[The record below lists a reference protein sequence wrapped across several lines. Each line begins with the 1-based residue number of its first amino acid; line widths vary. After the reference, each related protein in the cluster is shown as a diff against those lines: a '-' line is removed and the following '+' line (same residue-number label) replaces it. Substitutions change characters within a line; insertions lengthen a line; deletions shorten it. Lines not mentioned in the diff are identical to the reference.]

1 MRYIFIFILSLF
13 SMVSIAQN
21 SDQQLAQHYYSKGE
35 YEKALVYYK
44 RLYEKQPNKFYFKH
58 YLNCLES
65 TGDDKSVEKMLRKA
79 ASRNRYDNEYAIMLA
94 QFYEEHNEP
103 DKADKIYNDLIDDL
117 PPSSGNVIQLYN
129 AFKAQ
134 GKSDLSYKTLVKGR
148 KLLRNSY
155 PLNFQFAE
163 YYGSVGETKQMINE
177 YLDMIDYHPSYL
189 KSIQRILSSQIDF
202 SKEDSE
208 EYELLRTALISRTQ
222 KNPDDIYYAE
232 MLTWLFTQRKNF
244 PAALT
249 QVKAIDKRSK
259 SNGRMVYEFG
269 GICIENNDYR
279 TARKA
284 FKYVVELGDDKRYF
298 MYAQNAL
305 LNVNFVEVTTK
316 RDFTNDELTEI
327 CLDYQNVLDRYGMNE
342 STFPL
347 IIELAHIQAFYANKA
362 EDAILI
368 LNKALVL
375 SSLTNFERA
384 QIKMELAD
392 VHVLHGDIWEAS
404 LLYMQI
410 DSDFKFESIGQE
422 AKFKNARIFYY
433 DGEFEFAQSQLDVL
447 KQSTSKLIANDAIQL
462 SLLITDNLGLDS
474 NYTAMFWFATADLLI
489 EQHQYDK
496 AYLYFDS
503 IIEQFPESGLGDEI
517 LFKKG
522 HSLEL
527 RGQWNEAILSYEE
540 LLKYYDTDILADDAL
555 FRIGD
560 IYQNNLFDEQKASPY
575 YKRILF
581 EYKGSLHSVEARKR
595 YRAIR
600 SKGNSEGEL

>member
-1 MRYIFIFILSLF
+1 MRILFVFIFLMSSVAF
-13 SMVSIAQN
+13 GQD
-21 SDQQLAQHYYSKGE
+21 SDQKLAQHYYSAGE
-35 YEKALVYYK
+35 FDKALVYYE
-44 RLYEKQPNKFYFKH
+44 RLYDKQPNKFYFKR
-58 YLNCLES
+58 YIDCLQA
-65 TGDDKSVEKMLRKA
+65 TGDDKTTEKLLKKA

-94 QFYEEHNEP
+94 QFYEDHDEVE
-103 DKADKIYNDLIDDL
+103 KANKIYEQLIEDL

-129 AFKAQ
+129 AFKSQ
-134 GKSDLSYKTLVKGR
+134 GKTEMSYKTLVRGR
-148 KLLRNSY
+148 KLLKKSY

-163 YYGSVGETKQMINE
+163 YYGSVGETEKMMEE

-189 KSIQRILSSQIDF
+189 SSIQRILSSRIDF

-208 EYELLRTALISRTQ
+208 EYEILKNALITRTQ

-244 PAALT
+244 PAAFT
-249 QVKAIDKRSK
+249 HVKAIDKRSK

-269 GICIENNDYR
+269 DVCIENNDFR

-284 FKYVVELGDDKRYF
+284 FKYVIDLGEDNRYY
-298 MYAQNAL
+298 MYALNAL
-305 LNVNFVEVTTK
+305 LNVNFLEVTTK
-316 RDFTNDELTEI
+316 RDFSQLELDEI
-327 CLDYQNVLDRYGMNE
+327 CSDYQEVLEKYGKNR

-347 IIELAHIQAFYANKA
+347 IIELAHIKAFYANKS
-362 EDAILI
+362 EEAIAL
-368 LNKALVL
+368 LNESLTI
-375 SSLTNFERA
+375 SSLTDMERA
-384 QIKMELAD
+384 ELKMELAD
-392 VHVLHGDIWEAS
+392 INVLHGDIWEAS

-410 DSDFKFESIGQE
+410 DNDFKFESIGHE

-474 NYTAMFWFATADLLI
+474 NYTAMYWFATADLLI
-489 EQHQYDK
+489 EQHQYEK

-503 IIEQFPESGLGDEI
+503 ITTEFPESGLGDEI
-517 LFKKG
+517 LYKKG

-527 RGQWNEAILSYEE
+527 RGKWKEAISTYEK
-540 LLKYYDTDILADDAL
+540 LLEYYDTDILADDAL

-560 IYQNNLFDEQKASPY
+560 IYQNHLFDEDKAASY
-575 YKRILF
+575 YRRILF
-581 EYKGSLHSVEARKR
+581 DYKGSLYTIEARKR
-595 YRAIR
+595 FREIR
-600 SKGNSEGEL
+600 SESDNEGDL

>member
-1 MRYIFIFILSLF
+1 MRFIFVFIFSLF
-13 SMVSIAQN
+13 SMVSFAQD

-58 YLNCLES
+58 YYNCLEA
-65 TGDDKSVEKMLRKA
+65 TGDDKAAEKMLRKA
-79 ASRNRYDNEYAIMLA
+79 ALRNRYDNEYAIMLA
-94 QFYEEHNEP
+94 QFYEEHNNVE
-103 DKADKIYNDLIDDL
+103 KANRIYNDLIDDL

-134 GKSDLSYKTLVKGR
+134 GKTEMSYKTLVKGR
-148 KLLRNSY
+148 KMLKKSY

-163 YYGSVGETKQMINE
+163 YYGSIGETEKMINE

-189 KSIQRILSSQIDF
+189 KSIQRILSAQIDF

-222 KNPDDIYYAE
+222 KKPNDIYYAE

-249 QVKAIDKRSK
+249 HVKAIDKRSK
-259 SNGRMVYEFG
+259 SNGRMVYDFG

-284 FKYVVELGDDKRYF
+284 FKYVVELGEDKRYF

-305 LNVNFVEVTTK
+305 LNVNFLEVTTK
-316 RDFTNDELTEI
+316 RDFTHEELAEI

-347 IIELAHIQAFYANKA
+347 IIELAHIKAFYANNGV
-362 EDAILI
+362 DAITVLD
-368 LNKALVL
+368 KALTL
-375 SSLTNFERA
+375 SSLTSFERA

-410 DSDFKFESIGQE
+410 DNDFKFESIGQE

-474 NYTAMFWFATADLLI
+474 NYTAMYWFATADLLI

-503 IIEQFPESGLGDEI
+503 ILEQFPESGLGDEI
-517 LFKKG
+517 LYKKG

-527 RGQWNEAILSYEE
+527 RGKWSEAILSYEE

-581 EYKGSLHSVEARKR
+581 EYKGSLYSVEARKR
-595 YRAIR
+595 YRVIR

>member
-1 MRYIFIFILSLF
+1 MRIFIFFILF
-13 SMVSIAQN
+13 VSSSFAFGQD

-35 YEKALVYYK
+35 FDKALVYYK
-44 RLYEKQPNKFYFKH
+44 RLYEKQPNKFYLKH
-58 YLNCLES
+58 YFNCLEA
-65 TGDDKSVEKMLRKA
+65 TGDDKAAEKLLKKA
-79 ASRNRYDNEYAIMLA
+79 TSRNRYDNEYAIMLA
-94 QFYEEHNEP
+94 QFYEEHGEV
-103 DKADKIYNDLIDDL
+103 DKSTKIYNDLIDDL
-117 PPSSGNVIQLYN
+117 PPSSGNVIQLYK

-134 GKSDLSYKTLVKGR
+134 GKTEMSYRTLVKGR
-148 KLLRNSY
+148 KLLKKSY

-163 YYGSVGETKQMINE
+163 YYGSVGETEKMMNE
-177 YLDMIDYHPSYL
+177 YLDMIEYHPSYM
-189 KSIQRILSSQIDF
+189 STIQRVLSSRIDF
-202 SKEDSE
+202 SKEDSK
-208 EYELLRTALISRTQ
+208 EYEFLKTALISRTQ

-244 PAALT
+244 PAALIH
-249 QVKAIDKRSK
+249 VKAIDKRSK
-259 SNGRMVYEFG
+259 SNGRMVYDFG

-284 FKYVVELGDDKRYF
+284 FKYVVDLGEEERYY

-305 LNVNFVEVTTK
+305 LNVNFLEVTTK
-316 RDFTNDELTEI
+316 RNFSSAELDEI
-327 CLDYQNVLDRYGMNE
+327 CADYQLVLDRYGLSQ

-347 IIELAHIQAFYANKA
+347 IIELAHIKAFFANKSD
-362 EDAILI
+362 EAIVLME
-368 LNKALVL
+368 KALKI
-375 SSLTNFERA
+375 SSLTNTDRA

-392 VHVLHGDIWEAS
+392 IHVLHGDIWEAS

-410 DSDFKFESIGQE
+410 DSDFKFEPIGHE

-474 NYTAMFWFATADLLI
+474 NYTAMYWFATADLLI
-489 EQHQYDK
+489 EQHQYEK
-496 AYLYFDS
+496 AYIYFDS
-503 IIEQFPESGLGDEI
+503 IMDEFPESGLGDEV
-517 LFKKG
+517 LYKKG

-527 RGQWNEAILSYEE
+527 RGEWNKAISTYEM

-560 IYQNNLFDEQKASPY
+560 IYENFLFQEEKSAPY
-575 YKRILF
+575 YRRILF
-581 EYKGSLHSVEARKR
+581 DYKGSLYSVEARKR
-595 YRAIR
+595 FKNIR
-600 SKGNSEGEL
+600 SKVGSQEDL